1 MGEING
7 SVGTIYYFVF
17 TSVMT
22 FIVIEQEQE
31 QEEKPENIQLF
42 IEKVFCKQGL
52 KIQDNLDINEKIIA
66 RRANTK
72 KKLIGSTKQYKDNI
86 SSNDLMQMQQT
97 LICVRKSIK
106 CFLKEIEN

>member
-66 RRANTK
+66 RK
-72 KKLIGSTKQYKDNI
+72 KIIGSTKQYKDNI

-97 LICVRKSIK
+97 LMCVRKSLK
-106 CFLKEIEN
+106 CLLKEIEN